1 LLCSDGLTAKVEDH
15 EIGAVLGNLP
25 PREAAQM
32 LVDIANL
39 RGGPDNITAIVI
51 QIIALPSTTGHAST
65 APLTVG
71 TPRATER
78 TVHPLLWVAMG
89 VSWLVG
95 LAMLVVAQPVAALI
109 AFLIGIV
116 AVAAVVLQRFG
127 RGVGVTLAGRRRLGK
142 GPYSRTPSELDAGI
156 LDRLEKIVD
165 DVRQHLGAESWS
177 EGENARESDLSEARQ
192 LATQKE
198 LVPALAHYARAL
210 HTLIATVRAHEQDR
224 ASDSSI
230 ELF

>member
-1 LLCSDGLTAKVEDH
+1 L
-15 EIGAVLGNLP
+15 I
-25 PREAAQM
+25 
-32 LVDIANL
+32 
-39 RGGPDNITAIVI
+39 
-51 QIIALPSTTGHAST
+51 
-65 APLTVG
+65 VG
-71 TPRATER
+71 TASATEQ
-78 TVHPLLWVAMG
+78 TVHPLLWVTMG

-95 LAMLVVAQPVAALI
+95 LAMLVVAQPVAALV

-116 AVAAVVLQRFG
+116 AVAAAVLQRFG

-142 GPYSRTPSELDAGI
+142 GPYSRTPSGLDAGI
-156 LDRLEKIVD
+156 LDRLEKIVA

-177 EGENARESDLSEARQ
+177 EGENGRESNLGEARQ
-192 LATQKE
+192 LATKKE

-210 HTLIATVRAHEQDR
+210 HTLIATVRAHEENR